1 MKKTL
6 ALVMALAGA
15 YGVVRLAGQAPAPAA
30 GPFTAAQA
38 NDGRTAYQA
47 NCASCHNADLSGSGN
62 AAPLAGSLFMGSWS
76 NRTTKDLVG
85 FMQGAMPP
93 NDPGSLTE
101 ATYTSIAAFILQQN
115 GSRAGAQA
123 LTAAT
128 DTRIGSVA
136 TGVLVAQAGAPGGGG
151 GRGQGKG
158 GGGGG
163 AGAAKGGAPAAG
175 GGRGA
180 AAPAPRGLTI

>member
-1 MKKTL
+1 MKKTF
-6 ALVMALAGA
+6 ALILTLAGA

-62 AAPLAGSLFMGSWS
+62 AAPLAGTLFMGSW
-76 NRTTKDLVG
+76 NTRTTKDLVG

-93 NDPGSLTE
+93 NNPGALTE
-101 ATYTSIAAFILQQN
+101 ATYLNIAAFILQSN
-115 GSRAGAQA
+115 GSRPGTQA

-136 TGVLVAQAGAPGGGG
+136 TGVLAQAGGGG
-151 GRGQGKG
+151 
-158 GGGGG
+158 
-163 AGAAKGGAPAAG
+163 
-175 GGRGA
+175 
-180 AAPAPRGLTI
+180 